1 MFFFSS
7 FLLSLCFFF
16 FIQVLKAEQFSLAPG
31 PAAADSDDEPETDR
45 SSSSQDIPHGGVPHH
60 AVVGGGN
67 RSAAGSAAA
76 GGAGGAGAG
85 SGNGTRGKSMS
96 IVDATEA
103 KLWARFMLNGEEV
116 IYTELLE
123 KGNWPFRQTRQLIL
137 TSLPR
142 FLYIDVT
149 KLVQKGEIQ
158 WSKDLWV
165 ESKDNKNFV
174 IHTPTRDWYFESS
187 QETGSRTWSDI
198 INTVRK
204 AKA

>member
-1 MFFFSS
+1 
-7 FLLSLCFFF
+7 
-16 FIQVLKAEQFSLAPG
+16 V
-31 PAAADSDDEPETDR
+31 DS
-45 SSSSQDIPHGGVPHH
+45 
-60 AVVGGGN
+60 
-67 RSAAGSAAA
+67 
-76 GGAGGAGAG
+76 
-85 SGNGTRGKSMS
+85 
-96 IVDATEA
+96 TEA
-103 KLWARFMLNGEEV
+103 KLWAKFMLDGEEV

-165 ESKDNKNFV
+165 ESQDNKNFV

-187 QETGSRTWSDI
+187 QETGALLGHFFFFFRIRISRDTS
-198 INTVRK
+198 VGLQ
-204 AKA
+204 